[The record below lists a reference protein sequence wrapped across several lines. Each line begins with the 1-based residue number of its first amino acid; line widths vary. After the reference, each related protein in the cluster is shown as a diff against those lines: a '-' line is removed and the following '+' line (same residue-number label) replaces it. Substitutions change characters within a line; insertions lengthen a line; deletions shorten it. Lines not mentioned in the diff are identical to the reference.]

1 MDELYTVKEVSGIL
15 KVNVHTV
22 YDLIKAGL
30 LPALKLGSL
39 KVRRISLM
47 NFLEK
52 YDGMD
57 LSDLTDI
64 KNLELA
70 QYQAQGEQL
79 RAYFFCACHS
89 WEQGL

>member
-1 MDELYTVKEVSGIL
+1 MMDELYTVKEVSGIL

-47 NFLEK
+47 DFLEK

-70 QYQAQGEQL
+70 
-79 RAYFFCACHS
+79 
-89 WEQGL
+89 